1 MMRAYNSR
9 IIPVIRELTDK
20 MYLDDVETVS
30 PTAYFTD
37 EQIRQLIREYRKTGN
52 RKLME
57 IIVHSFSRYVVSIAK
72 NYQEQGLT
80 LSDLISEGM
89 LGLMISIDKFDL
101 KHKTKFVT
109 YSNIVIS
116 RYMREALDYSN
127 NIVRLPKNIR
137 NNRSKTREL
146 ISVMQMKGASYADI
160 LEKIDDPNMI
170 FFTNPEI
177 YHKKSLSDV
186 IGTDIPIIL
195 EDTMETTD
203 PQPDRGL
210 NLIDLKKDLSKTLTT
225 KLTDEELLVIRFHFG
240 LGLPFSI
247 TSIQDLAR
255 CLGMTREVVKTL
267 LSSAIQKLREEDSL
281 KILSKYI

>member
-20 MYLDDVETVS
+20 MYLDDVEAVS
-30 PTAYFTD
+30 PTVYFTD
-37 EQIRQLIREYRKTGN
+37 KQIRQLIREYRKTGN

-57 IIVHSFSRYVVSIAK
+57 IIIHSFSRYVVSIAK
-72 NYQEQGLT
+72 NYQEQGLS

-89 LGLMISIDKFDL
+89 LGLIISIDKFDL
-101 KHKTKFVT
+101 EHKTKFVT

-146 ISVMQMKGASYADI
+146 ISVMRMKGANYADI
-160 LEKIDDPNMI
+160 MNKIADSDMI
-170 FFTNPEI
+170 FFTNPDI
-177 YHKKSLSDV
+177 YNKRGLSDF
-186 IGTDIPIIL
+186 IGVDTSVTI
-195 EDTMETTD
+195 EDTIKTND
-203 PQPDRGL
+203 FQPDREL
-210 NLIDLKKDLSKTLTT
+210 NLMDLKRELSKILTI
-225 KLTDEELLVIRFHFG
+225 KLTEEELLVIRFYFG
-240 LGLPFSI
+240 LGLAFSI
-247 TSIQDLAR
+247 TSTQDLAQ
-255 CLGMTREVVKTL
+255 CLGITREIVKTL
-267 LSSAIQKLREEDSL
+267 LSSAIQKLREKDSL

>member
-1 MMRAYNSR
+1 MMRAYNPR

-57 IIVHSFSRYVVSIAK
+57 VIVHSFSRYVVSIAK
-72 NYQEQGLT
+72 NYQERGLS

-101 KHKTKFVT
+101 ENKTKFVT

-146 ISVMQMKGASYADI
+146 ISVMQMKGADYAEIMD
-160 LEKIDDPNMI
+160 KIADPDMI
-170 FFTNPEI
+170 FFTNPDI
-177 YHKKSLSDV
+177 YNKKSLSDF
-186 IGTDIPIIL
+186 IGTDTSVTIA
-195 EDTMETTD
+195 DTIKTND
-203 PQPDRGL
+203 PQPDKEL
-210 NLIDLKKDLSKTLTT
+210 NLIDLKKELSKTLTT
-225 KLTDEELLVIRFHFG
+225 KLTEEELLVIRFHFG
-240 LGLPFSI
+240 LGLSFSI

-255 CLGMTREVVKTL
+255 CLGMTREEVKTL